1 VVYPPYLPFVDSM
14 NHLVQA
20 RRLRRRLADAGTLWV
35 VAAAASYGYGAVC
48 SRRPYAAWIGTGLES
63 EWAASRPGL
72 TRARRLALGLNAP
85 LLRRLERRVLRGAT
99 RLYATSAASRGSV
112 ARAAGLPEDR
122 VGVLPI
128 PVDVDGFRPGADEEW
143 VGGLDRPV
151 VVFVGRGDDP
161 RKNLGLLLDAWPSIR
176 RELPEV
182 RLRLAG
188 RPPSGSLPQGVEA
201 LGEVSSVADVLR
213 SASLFVLPSRQE
225 GFGIVA
231 AEALASGVPVVTTP
245 CGGPEELVRE
255 SGAGVVLPTFEVEAL
270 AATVVDLLRDRDRL
284 LLMRATGRAHVERE
298 HAPRVLRD
306 RLAPILEDLGG
317 G

>member
-14 NHLVQA
+14 NHLVHA

-72 TRARRLALGLNAP
+72 TRLRRLALDLNAP
-85 LLRRLERRVLRGAT
+85 LLRRLERRVLRGAA
-99 RLYATSAASRGSV
+99 RLFATSAGSRRSLAS
-112 ARAAGLPEDR
+112 AAGLPEDR

-128 PVDVDGFRPGADEEW
+128 PVDVDRFLPGAEEDW
-143 VGGLDRPV
+143 IAGLERPV

-161 RKNLGLLLDAWPSIR
+161 RKNLGLLLGAWPSIQW
-176 RELPEV
+176 ELPEA
-182 RLRLAG
+182 RLWLAG
-188 RPPSGSLPQGVEA
+188 RAPSGRLPRGADA

-213 SASLFVLPSRQE
+213 SASVFVLPSLQE

-231 AEALASGVPVVTTP
+231 AEALAAGVPVVTTP
-245 CGGPEELVRE
+245 CGGPEALVRD
-255 SGAGVVLPTFEVEAL
+255 SGGGVVLPGFDAPML
-270 AATVVDLLRDRDRL
+270 ASTVVELLRDPARL
-284 LLMRATGRAHVERE
+284 ARMRASGRAYVERE
-298 HAPRVLRD
+298 HAPEALRR
-306 RLAPILEDLGG
+306 RLAPILEDLNGA
-317 G
+317 